1 MINIYKSPQSQ
12 ILYIETVTEGHAED
26 FQYTRDTVDTDK
38 FTIDRKNTN
47 IIEVNKALYSTF
59 TGKDVNGNIITFA
72 DADEFE
78 TYLIAQLQIDPIGGN
93 IAYVNATHTYKAF
106 SNSQTNINN
115 STNYEP
121 ALYKAAVAGTY
132 DISVFSP
139 VANGV
144 QLLKDL
150 EDLTIIASIF
160 VIDNV
165 GQRTSLG
172 VSITID
178 GVVSTIEDTGY
189 IRRISGSNEDLHQV
203 IETFPSLSAG
213 TVITVSK
220 RRQGVASTNA
230 NGIEDKGILSI
241 QGVEPDQGTVITG
254 LPAPVITS
262 ISLA

>member
-1 MINIYKSPQSQ
+1 MIELSNSYNKFRIGSFGDYDHSYITVELDGNNVR
-12 ILYIETVTEGHAED
+12 IL
-26 FQYTRDTVDTDK
+26 DK
-38 FTIDRKNTN
+38 GVK
-47 IIEVNKALYSTF
+47 
-59 TGKDVNGNIITFA
+59 IITRSYL
-72 DADEFE
+72 EFTNSDSSYTPSNANDVE
-78 TYLIAQLQIDPIGGN
+78 ALINNILATFVNSNSN
-93 IAYVNATHTYKAF
+93 IAYLNTTHTYKAF
-106 SNSQTNINN
+106 ANAQANINN
-115 STNYEP
+115 STAFELAFYKP
-121 ALYKAAVAGTY
+121 ATVGTY
-132 DISVFSP
+132 DDTVFAP

-160 VIDNV
+160 VVDNV

-178 GVVSTIEDTGY
+178 GVVSTIEATGY
-189 IRRISGSNEDLHQV
+189 IRRLSDSNEDLHQV

-230 NGIEDKGILSI
+230 SGIEDKGILSV
-241 QGVEPDQGTVITG
+241 QGVEPDQGTAITG
-254 LPAPVITS
+254 LPTPVITS